1 MNHHVGP
8 WRKRKTG
15 ERKNEDDMV
24 FLLLW
29 HQTWQLILIG
39 TCPSSHKKAD
49 ATQAIKCIIVVNTAV
64 KT

>member
-8 WRKRKTG
+8 WRKRKTE
-15 ERKNEDDMV
+15 ERKNEGDMAV

-49 ATQAIKCIIVVNTAV
+49 LHRLLNAL
-64 KT
+64 